1 MDFELVM
8 QDYGAKINLKKKDAL
23 NIKMAIFTRETGIKE
38 EQNFNKSIIIIIIIN
53 EQSGMDLESIFG
65 QTPDFIQ
72 AIDIMIW

>member
-1 MDFELVM
+1 M